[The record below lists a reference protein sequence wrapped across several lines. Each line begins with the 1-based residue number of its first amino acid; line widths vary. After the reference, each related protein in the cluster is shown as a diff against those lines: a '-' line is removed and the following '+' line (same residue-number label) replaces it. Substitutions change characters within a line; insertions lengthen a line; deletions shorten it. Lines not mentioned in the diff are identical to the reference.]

1 MLRVCDIKRY
11 VMEKREKEMK
21 IIFKTSLL
29 LMSFGVAHANNNYH
43 ECLFNEHTGSLAS
56 KSGQTTAIYCTIN
69 HFDTAPTAFQ
79 AQVLTQELDEMKAR
93 DPAFK
98 AFYNNIRK
106 NSSNDIYTD
115 RQIVLMYIDKREVN
129 KEMPSD

>member
-1 MLRVCDIKRY
+1 
-11 VMEKREKEMK
+11 MK
-21 IIFKTSLL
+21 IIFKASLL
-29 LMSFGVAHANNNYH
+29 LMCISVGHANDNYH
-43 ECLFNEHTGSLAS
+43 ECLFNEHTEGLAS
-56 KSGQTTAIYCTIN
+56 KAHQSTAIYCTIH

-79 AQVLTQELDEMKAR
+79 AQVLTHELDEMKAR

-98 AFYNNIRK
+98 AFYDNIRK

-129 KEMPSD
+129 KDMPKD